1 MKKRDFFY
9 WRYLRIIAVL
19 LFLYPISVLA
29 AQSNISVKGQYSL
42 KEAIRFIEKNS
53 EYTFFYK
60 DSDLKDN
67 SKRNINFSG
76 TVDKL
81 LEQLLAGTDVDYV
94 IKDKDVIFKVSKS
107 ESIEQQPKKRVITG
121 IIMDGDLK
129 EPIIGASVWLK
140 NSSSGAITD
149 LNGRYTLTVEGIGGV
164 IEFSYIGMKKQEV
177 AIGNDNVIN
186 VTLYSDTKALEEVV
200 VVGYGHQK
208 KESVVGAISSMDV
221 SGLNIPGANISNVL
235 AVSFLC
241 RRPVNRVR
249 MVLPISTFVVLL
261 LSKEI
266 LLLWFW

>member
-1 MKKRDFFY
+1 MKKENFFS
-9 WRYLRIIAVL
+9 WRYLRIIAVF

-42 KEAIRFIEKNS
+42 KEAIQFIEKNS

-60 DSDLKDN
+60 DSDLKDK

-76 TVDKL
+76 TVDEL
-81 LEQLLAGTDVDYV
+81 LEQLFAGTGVGYV
-94 IKDKDVIFKVSKS
+94 IKDKDVIFKVSKT
-107 ESIEQQPKKRVITG
+107 ESVEQQQPKKRVITG
-121 IIMDGDLK
+121 TVMDGDLK

-149 LNGRYTLTVEGIGGV
+149 LNGKYTLTVEGIGGV
-164 IEFSYIGMKKQEV
+164 IEFSFIGMKKEEV
-177 AIGNDNVIN
+177 AIGDKNVID

-221 SGLNIPGANISNVL
+221 S
-235 AVSFLC
+235 
-241 RRPVNRVR
+241 
-249 MVLPISTFVVLL
+249 
-261 LSKEI
+261 LSLI
-266 LLLWFW
+266 HI